1 MPPSSPTGTP
11 SFPGEGS
18 ARLSPWLEELR
29 SGNPRAVDEL
39 VPLLY
44 AELRG
49 MARRRL
55 RLEWRRHTL
64 STTALV
70 HEVYLKLHRQR
81 RIAAEDRAAFLT
93 VAGNTMRQILV
104 EHARA
109 RKRLKRGRGAA
120 PLPLDAARDQPLF
133 LDDAEVEE
141 LLALDAALERLEH
154 LDPRAAEVVKHR
166 FFAGLTLDETAEVL
180 GVSKKTVQ
188 RSWTT
193 ARAWLRKEVAGA
205 GGTPAGGTPAGGTP
219 AGASPAETP

>member
-1 MPPSSPTGTP
+1 MDTSAVTRLLQEA
-11 SFPGEGS
+11 GEGDKG
-18 ARLSPWLEELR
+18 AEDRLLPLVYEELQAIAHR
-29 SGNPRAVDEL
+29 H
-39 VPLLY
+39 
-44 AELRG
+44 LRRERPG
-49 MARRRL
+49 
-55 RLEWRRHTL
+55 HTL
-64 STTALV
+64 NTTALV

-141 LLALDAALERLEH
+141 RLALDAALERRAH